1 MVRWLLNVMVFA
13 MLLAFLAIFAVKL
26 QCVMTLRLC
35 VVWPGYGTVSVHDAV
50 SPVSKPSLKTWVS
63 TIR

>member
-1 MVRWLLNVMVFA
+1 MVRWLLKVMVFA
-13 MLLAFLAIFAVKL
+13 MFLALLAIFAVKL
-26 QCVMTLRLC
+26 QCVMALRLC

-50 SPVSKPSLKTWVS
+50 SPVSKPSLKTCMS